1 MATERLPMRKIREVL
16 RLRWQLGRT
25 VREAARGLGV
35 SAGVVSKMS
44 TRAAKAGLTWEIVE
58 ALDDA
63 TLEERLYGRPASPSK
78 ERPRPDPVHIH
89 TELRRPGVTLELLH
103 LEYLEQHPDGY
114 RYTVFCDT
122 YREWLGRVGVTMR
135 QVHTAGEKC
144 FVDYSG
150 KKPTIIDPTTGQR
163 AEVELFVAVLGASNL
178 TYVEATATQRVAD
191 FVGSHV
197 RAFAFF
203 EGVSRIVVPDQL
215 KSAVAQ
221 ACLYEPETQRTFA
234 AMATHYGTAIMPA
247 RPRKPRDKAKVEVG
261 VQIAQR
267 WILARLRNQTF
278 FSLADLNARIRE
290 LLEELNARPM
300 KKLGGVS
307 RRALFERLER
317 HALQPLPAEP
327 FVYGEWTKA
336 RVGLDYH
343 VEVDDHRYSV
353 PYTHARSIVWAW
365 MTATMVEIFLDG
377 VGRIACHARSAERH
391 GATTDPAHMP
401 EAHRRYASS
410 GDDVLAWAASVGPMT
425 DAMAKRLVDANPI
438 REKGVRS
445 ALGLRR
451 LAEQYGVDRTEL
463 ACGRAVR
470 LGARSFKPVAKI
482 LALGREAMPLPGD
495 EPEDSAV
502 IAHEN
507 VRGAAYYHS

>member
-1 MATERLPMRKIREVL
+1 MATERLTMRKIREVL

-44 TRAAKAGLTWEIVE
+44 TRAAKAGLTWEVVE
-58 ALDDA
+58 TLDDA
-63 TLEERLYGRPASPSK
+63 TLEERLYGRPTSPSK

-163 AEVELFVAVLGASNL
+163 VEVELFVAVLGASNL
-178 TYVEATATQRVAD
+178 TYTQRVAD

-247 RPRKPRDKAKVEVG
+247 RPKKPRDKAKVEVG

-278 FSLADLNARIRE
+278 FSLADLNARI
-290 LLEELNARPM
+290 
-300 KKLGGVS
+300 
-307 RRALFERLER
+307 
-317 HALQPLPAEP
+317 
-327 FVYGEWTKA
+327 T
-336 RVGLDYH
+336 
-343 VEVDDHRYSV
+343 
-353 PYTHARSIVWAW
+353 
-365 MTATMVEIFLDG
+365 
-377 VGRIACHARSAERH
+377 
-391 GATTDPAHMP
+391 
-401 EAHRRYASS
+401 
-410 GDDVLAWAASVGPMT
+410 
-425 DAMAKRLVDANPI
+425 
-438 REKGVRS
+438 
-445 ALGLRR
+445 
-451 LAEQYGVDRTEL
+451 EQYGIDRTEL